1 MSMLRA
7 TLHTRAKFIAR
18 ISVIDRDDVT
28 TLQVRR
34 HIFNPIEHSLIER
47 NVITSGSLD
56 KNKFVTVEANEFFP
70 AVADQTHRHGIEE
83 FVREMNADERLNRI
97 APFHFVAKQLERLQ
111 LSILQD
117 GEGLD
122 DSIAQSGKKI
132 RAAFARRLKD
142 ITRKVAMMGP
152 LLDNDKVIDLAEPFP
167 YFRELRGQQL
177 SEKRAD
183 AHVCEIIATPPD
195 CASAGGIISM
205 LRMIEG
211 LLHEPGKRHRTAVLN
226 FRADNFEQSGVPGGH
241 L

>member
-1 MSMLRA
+1 MLRA
-7 TLHTRAKFIAR
+7 NLHTRAKFIAGMA
-18 ISVIDRDDVT
+18 VIDRDDVT
-28 TLQVRR
+28 TPQVRR
-34 HIFNPIEHSLIER
+34 HIFNPIERSLIER

-56 KNKFVTVEANEFFP
+56 KNKFVTVEIDKLFP
-70 AVADQTHRHGIEE
+70 AVADQTHRHGIEK

-97 APFHFVAKQLERLQ
+97 APFHFIAKQLECLQ

-117 GEGLD
+117 GERLD

-142 ITRKVAMMGP
+142 ITRKVAMMSP
-152 LLDNDKVIDLAEPFP
+152 LFDNDKVIDLVEPFP
-167 YFRELRGQQL
+167 YLRELRGQQL
-177 SEKRAD
+177 SKKRPD
-183 AHVCEIIATPPD
+183 AHVCEVISTPPNR
-195 CASAGGIISM
+195 ASARGIISV
-205 LRMIEG
+205 LGMIEG